1 MFELLQDS
9 MYEFRNSNFQ
19 EERDRTKN
27 LDSNHNQKPMRYI
40 TFPSHK
46 NSTALYRR
54 SSHDFWQQSLSW
66 PCPPLGMGPFGK
78 SLKGPMSRYKT
89 EREKKVNNVF
99 FSLLTHRLAQVYS
112 APSRE
117 SPHLAEVMVRAQV
130 GQRGA
135 SFAVAG
141 QVLWLGLGWEGSHL
155 APAPPEQGV
164 LLRVGHPERGGTQLG

>member
-1 MFELLQDS
+1 MSTFGYGSIWKEFERSHVAIQD
-9 MYEFRNSNFQ
+9 R
-19 EERDRTKN
+19 K
-27 LDSNHNQKPMRYI
+27 
-40 TFPSHK
+40 
-46 NSTALYRR
+46 
-54 SSHDFWQQSLSW
+54 
-66 PCPPLGMGPFGK
+66 
-78 SLKGPMSRYKT
+78 
-89 EREKKVNNVF
+89 EKKVNNVF